1 MLFAFLFILLTA
13 VASIAASFSAFF
25 SVKLYY
31 ILGDTPLYPAY
42 AAEERN
48 VIK

>member
-13 VASIAASFSAFF
+13 VASTAASFSAFS

-31 ILGDTPLYPAY
+31 ILGDILSILHMLPKKGML
-42 AAEERN
+42 
-48 VIK
+48 